1 MKKLL
6 ALTLTLLLLTPAA
19 LAEFDNAALEAVA
32 DYQVLPPDEALNTV
46 VRPLNQPY
54 LGESSNGEMMA
65 VYVDFVELVDA
76 EATLLRLLA
85 SVTLDEPMQADTLVV
100 TVNKKAYS
108 FAVACVQTEY
118 DGIFMEDYAACLTKA
133 SLPLLKDLAK
143 QKKEVSVPFVFLRD
157 GQEVLSGQ
165 ARLPGGEMKA
175 LYDKF
180 VALGGT
186 KQSLDALDEVFPCKV
201 EKAR

>member
-6 ALTLTLLLLTPAA
+6 ALTLALLLLTPAA
-19 LAEFDNAALEAVA
+19 LAEFDNAALEAVE
-32 DYQVLPPDEALNTV
+32 DYQVLPPDAALNTV

-54 LGESSNGEMMA
+54 LGESSNGQMMA

-85 SVTLDEPMQADTLVV
+85 SLTLDEPMQADTMVV

-108 FAVACVQTEY
+108 FAVTCDQTEY
-118 DGIFMEDYAACLTKA
+118 DGIFMEDYAVCLTKA

-165 ARLPGGEMKA
+165 AALPGGEMKG
-175 LYDKF
+175 LYDRF
-180 VALGGT
+180 VALGGA
-186 KQSLDALDEVFPCKV
+186 KQSLDALDEMFPCQVK
-201 EKAR
+201 KAR

>member
-6 ALTLTLLLLTPAA
+6 ALLLTLLLTPAA
-19 LAEFDNAALEAVA
+19 LAEFDNAALEAVE
-32 DYQVLPPDEALNTV
+32 DYQVLPPDAALNTV

-54 LGESSNGEMMA
+54 LGESSNGQMMA

-76 EATLLRLLA
+76 EATLPRLLA
-85 SVTLDEPMQADTLVV
+85 SLTLDEPMQADTMVV
-100 TVNKKAYS
+100 TVNKKVYS
-108 FAVACVQTEY
+108 FAVTCDQTEY
-118 DGIFMEDYAACLTKA
+118 DGIFMEDYAVCLAKT

-143 QKKEVSVPFVFLRD
+143 QKREVSVPFVFLRD

-165 ARLPGGEMKA
+165 AALPGGEMKA

-186 KQSLDALDEVFPCKV
+186 KQPLDALDEMFPCQVK
-201 EKAR
+201 KGR